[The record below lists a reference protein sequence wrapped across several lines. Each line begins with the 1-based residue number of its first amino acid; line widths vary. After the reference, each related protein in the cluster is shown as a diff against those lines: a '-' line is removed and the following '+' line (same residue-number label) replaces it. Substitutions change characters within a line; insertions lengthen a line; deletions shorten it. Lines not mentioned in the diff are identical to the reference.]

1 MPSGVTVKASEIT
14 FWEATL
20 RYVVS
25 STVGCYFVAPVKT
38 QSDTQG
44 DEGTQDGDR
53 MYVMRPSEEKLCFPA
68 FPFALP
74 QIPTFRD
81 ITRTQGVDQYKL
93 NYHDFCHGRGSATQ
107 VTADSLDALGID
119 VRKDDPLMP
128 NAAILR
134 SAEAVDSILNAA
146 SSGSPDVP
154 NSMNAGR
161 ILCSICQLGGLIYFT
176 LLGIIVLVLINFL
189 PLINF
194 IFTLL
199 FDGCIACIDLTTTK
213 EGRKKVRAGV
223 SMAKAAAKMAAANAK
238 QARQGGRTRFGASGD
253 GSRTF
258 DASNV
263 HLTAQQVRSLK
274 RARRAQRAEMTGATT
289 GASFGQ
295 RLRRMG
301 AHVINLGEPS
311 SQEGR
316 SLLKSQHDDGIS
328 PPSSPPPPPLEEE
341 EEGWA

>member
-1 MPSGVTVKASEIT
+1 V
-14 FWEATL
+14 
-20 RYVVS
+20 
-25 STVGCYFVAPVKT
+25 
-38 QSDTQG
+38 
-44 DEGTQDGDR
+44 
-53 MYVMRPSEEKLCFPA
+53 PA
-68 FPFALP
+68 QFPFALP
-74 QIPTFRD
+74 QIPTFRE

-93 NYHDFCHGRGSATQ
+93 NYHDYCHGDGSATQ

-154 NSMNAGR
+154 NTMNAGR
-161 ILCSICQLGGLIYFT
+161 ILCSSNADKTLTPFFSSLCPPRPPLFVPRVCAVCQLGGLIYFT

-199 FDGCIACIDLTTTK
+199 FDGCVTCIDLTTTV

-223 SMAKAAAKMAAANAK
+223 SMARAAARTAAQNAK
-238 QARQGGRTRFGASGD
+238 QARQGGGGGGGSSGVKVGASGD
-253 GSRTF
+253 DPGAF
-258 DASNV
+258 DANNV

-274 RARRAQRAEMTGATT
+274 RARRAQRAEMRSAAGMSTT
-289 GASFGQ
+289 DASWTQ
-295 RLRRMG
+295 RLRRLG
-301 AHVINLGEPS
+301 ARIVHLGDPPAPL
-311 SQEGR
+311 QEGR
-316 SLLKSQHDDGIS
+316 SLLKSQADTVS
-328 PPSSPPPPPLEEE
+328 PPASPPPSSPRGPPQET
-341 EEGWA
+341 WA

>member
-1 MPSGVTVKASEIT
+1 MPA
-14 FWEATL
+14 
-20 RYVVS
+20 
-25 STVGCYFVAPVKT
+25 
-38 QSDTQG
+38 Q
-44 DEGTQDGDR
+44 
-53 MYVMRPSEEKLCFPA
+53 

-81 ITRTQGVDQYKL
+81 VTRTQGVDQYKL
-93 NYHDFCHGRGSATQ
+93 NYHDYCHGDGSATQ

-161 ILCSICQLGGLIYFT
+161 ILCSSAIYATLAFLEPLAYTRARLVVPRACAVCQLGGLIYFT

-199 FDGCIACIDLTTTK
+199 FDGCVACIDLTTTK
-213 EGRKKVRAGV
+213 EGRKQLRAGV
-223 SMAKAAAKMAAANAK
+223 GVARAAARAAAQNAK
-238 QARQGGRTRFGASGD
+238 QARQGGGVKFGARGD
-253 GSRTF
+253 DDPGAF
-258 DASNV
+258 DANDV
-263 HLTAQQVRSLK
+263 HLTAQQARSLK
-274 RARRAQRAEMTGATT
+274 RARRAQRAETRSAAGASST
-289 GASFGQ
+289 GASLAQ
-295 RLRRMG
+295 RLRRLG
-301 AHVINLGEPS
+301 AHVVHLGKPPPL
-311 SQEGR
+311 QECV
-316 SLLKSQHDDGIS
+316 SLLKSQADTVS
-328 PPSSPPPPPLEEE
+328 PPASPPPPPSPRALPLES
-341 EEGWA
+341 WA